1 MTKCNS
7 KCRNECKKLNNN
19 NNNNNNNVNNINNK
33 RNTIPLKYVYLIIG
47 ISSSVFIISLFL
59 SIYYLFLYR
68 KGWVTENAELIN
80 EEVCDLKKH
89 QKCYHTIKIN
99 INGKEY
105 IKQFITKKE
114 LKITEI
120 DGKRTIKIDYD
131 PTNPRDKMELFVNK
145 ELFKIIIAL
154 ILFSSFVI
162 VVYFFI
168 YKYYK
173 IIKGI
178 NKIKID
184 HDLFM

>member
-7 KCRNECKKLNNN
+7 KCRNECKKSNSNMNNI
-19 NNNNNNNVNNINNK
+19 NNINNK
-33 RNTIPLKYVYLIIG
+33 RNTIPLKYVYILIGISSIIFVFSLIIG
-47 ISSSVFIISLFL
+47 I
-59 SIYYLFLYR
+59 YYLYLHR
-68 KGWVTENAELIN
+68 KGWVKEHAELIN
-80 EEVCDLKKH
+80 EEECDINKHKKCH
-89 QKCYHTIKIN
+89 YTIKIK

-131 PTNPRDKMELFVNK
+131 PNNPQDKMELSINK
-145 ELFKIIIAL
+145 DLFKIIIAF
-154 ILFSSFVI
+154 ILFSSFVMI
-162 VVYFFI
+162 VYFFI

>member
-7 KCRNECKKLNNN
+7 KCRNECKKSNSNKM
-19 NNNNNNNVNNINNK
+19 NNINNK
-33 RNTIPLKYVYLIIG
+33 RNTIPLKYVYLIIA
-47 ISSSVFIISLFL
+47 ISSLVFILSLL
-59 SIYYLFLYR
+59 LCIYYLCLHR
-68 KGWVTENAELIN
+68 KGWLQENAELIN
-80 EEVCDLKKH
+80 EEECDINKH
-89 QKCYHTIKIN
+89 KKCYYTIKIK

-120 DGKRTIKIDYD
+120 DGKRTIKIEYD
-131 PTNPRDKMELFVNK
+131 QNNPQDNMELSINK
-145 ELFKIIIAL
+145 DLFKIIIAF
-154 ILFSSFVI
+154 ILFSSLVI
-162 VVYFFI
+162 LVYFFI

-184 HDLFM
+184 HDIFM